1 MCGIAG
7 YIGIKKFYPKKL
19 DINKCLDL
27 MKLRGPD
34 SQDFKKFNFGKYD
47 SLMCAS
53 RLSIIDINERSNQP
67 IEDSEGILS
76 FNGEIY
82 NYIELRKKLLNKKII
97 FKTQSDTEVLLKYL
111 NYYGL
116 KKINEIQGMWSFAY
130 FSKKKK

>member
-7 YIGIKKFYPKKL
+7 YIGVGKFYPKKL
-19 DINKCLDL
+19 DINKCLNL

-34 SQDFKKFNFGKYD
+34 FQDFKKFNFGKYD
-47 SLMCAS
+47 SLICSS

-82 NYIELRKKLLNKKII
+82 NYIELRKKLLEKKII
-97 FKTQSDTEVLLKYL
+97 GKF
-111 NYYGL
+111 
-116 KKINEIQGMWSFAY
+116 F
-130 FSKKKK
+130 